1 MPVNWT
7 CFKVVISKTTSKL
20 EYFDFGHQNNAI
32 CNCSDTGY
40 QWLSGVGSGAWFKLV
55 DIGDGI
61 VHRVRRLSLSG
72 SIHIDE
78 KYKMSSPEYD
88 SSKSYKFLY
97 NLKCSYFHI
106 KQNEKNS
113 QI

>member
-32 CNCSDTGY
+32 YNCSDTGY

-61 VHRVRRLSLSG
+61 VHRVRRLSLWEVY
-72 SIHIDE
+72 ILMKNIRCH
-78 KYKMSSPEYD
+78 P
-88 SSKSYKFLY
+88 
-97 NLKCSYFHI
+97 
-106 KQNEKNS
+106 QNMIRVNR
-113 QI
+113 INFFTI